1 MQKQRQQTCNMAKQ
15 HFNMTL
21 SSLAKPRSTPL
32 QPLRVYAVFAMHTN
46 AKQTVAMQGMAALPF
61 SALSW
66 RQRIQLVFSRL
77 AQCFR
82 LMVGVHD
89 YQAYV
94 QHVQL
99 HHPEQ
104 IPMTEKQ
111 FHRHCLDARYP
122 SKAGKLGKCPC

>member
-1 MQKQRQQTCNMAKQ
+1 MQKQLQQQQNMARP
-15 HFNMTL
+15 HFNLTVHRPTR
-21 SSLAKPRSTPL
+21 PRITPL
-32 QPLRVYAVFAMHTN
+32 KPLHVYAVFAMPSD
-46 AKQTVAMQGMAALPF
+46 AKIAIQPMAALSF

-66 RQRIQLVFSRL
+66 QQRIQLVFSRL

-94 QHVQL
+94 EHVQL

-104 IPMTEKQ
+104 MPMTEKQ